1 MAQTKTIFWDIGGVI
16 LSNGWDRHQRARAL
30 ATLGVDLADYESRH
44 EEANFTWERGLST
57 DVDYFNK
64 TIFYKPRTFTLE
76 HVWEVIRAEQAVLYP
91 GTLQILDNI
100 AATGKFHSAT
110 LNNESRELNAYRLDA
125 FDLRRRFDFFICSGY
140 VHEMKPDASI
150 YQTAI
155 ETSGNKPEDTYF
167 IDDKKENADAATA
180 LGMHG
185 IHFKTPEMLLDQLA
199 DLGIDL

>member
-76 HVWEVIRAEQAVLYP
+76 HVW
-91 GTLQILDNI
+91 
-100 AATGKFHSAT
+100 
-110 LNNESRELNAYRLDA
+110 
-125 FDLRRRFDFFICSGY
+125 
-140 VHEMKPDASI
+140 
-150 YQTAI
+150 
-155 ETSGNKPEDTYF
+155 
-167 IDDKKENADAATA
+167 
-180 LGMHG
+180 
-185 IHFKTPEMLLDQLA
+185 
-199 DLGIDL
+199 